1 LSFQFEQFK
10 QALHLLNGRLSLAHA
25 PTYRLVVCGGTALVA
40 TELVMRVTRDVD
52 IVARVDEEG
61 CLIDPAPLPEL
72 LLEAAGEVAID
83 LCLPDNWLN
92 NGPSSGE
99 GGLFQMG
106 LPVGFAERVTWRSFG
121 DNLAVGFIG
130 RFDQIH
136 FKLYAAVDQ
145 MGSYHATDLQ
155 ALNPTDEEL
164 LSAAAWTRTHD
175 ISEGYLQSLKWFLK
189 EFGYERVIERI

>member
-1 LSFQFEQFK
+1 
-10 QALHLLNGRLSLAHA
+10 LHFLNGRLSLAHA

-52 IVARVDEEG
+52 IVALVDEEG

-83 LCLPDNWLN
+83 LGLPDNWLN

-106 LPVGFAERVTWRSFG
+106 LPIGFAEGVTWRGFG
-121 DNLAVGFIG
+121 DNLALGFIG
-130 RFDQIH
+130 RFDQVH

-145 MGSYHATDLQ
+145 MGSYHATDLH

-164 LSAAAWTRTHD
+164 LSAAAWTRTYD
-175 ISEGYLQSLKWFLK
+175 ISEGYLQGLKWFLK